1 MSKKDLNSIYKTQPK
16 KKSLFKK
23 TQLAVAGLM
32 TAVTVISTVHFDTS
46 EYRNGEQNP
55 LSFAKDVSMKV
66 SETINSTVEAAEVGS
81 SVNDA
86 DLQLKGFE
94 NAEVFDMKKLA
105 DPTGQKDSS
114 EVFHNILQKSVD
126 APIVLNL
133 GDGNYKFDST
143 HNIEVLGSKGVKI
156 IGNGATIDYLNAK
169 TTNLPEF
176 YAFQFHMKRGDNIGV
191 QIEGVTFDAHRN
203 EQNMFFTFNN
213 EHLDGGYGGDV
224 SSFYKTRLAKGV
236 LISHAEDVSVS
247 NTNFKNAYGGY
258 SLILEGYRHVNYKN
272 INVDN
277 VGGDGQTDS
286 LGMIFYF
293 SGHTFDDAVINM
305 DNMQVE
311 GKVGDKPQ
319 SNAGSGFSNPGD
331 ESYMSWIGIVVE
343 NGTIQSTNKDN
354 WLEDKNTTLNVTNSK
369 FNNFENV
376 YHVESMAGNIA
387 VNMNNI
393 KSRAKQIGISAGI
406 KGKYRA
412 VLNKMDHIQEPWG
425 RNNTY
430 SSLFSSEF
438 GDDPRYHNG
447 YNANLTD
454 ANGGEALHQ
463 TLMTNSKVTYTER
476 PKSLAGAK
484 GSADVY
490 AGIAYGNMVT
500 ANIECSQLDGL
511 WNKAYA
517 NGGGYMKDSVV
528 NLWKDNPNDATLA
541 GIKGDPGLN
550 TVNWDNVTV
559 NKAGS
564 WTNVPQTCA
573 TPTFNNFSGTESLGG
588 LDSAVTPAPIG
599 GGTTTPPQNL
609 APIISLSDITIE
621 EGTTFDPLKDVSVT
635 DDHDVNLPLDV
646 KGTVDTSKP
655 GEYTLTYTAK
665 DSGDAVATVTRK
677 VTVTPK
683 ATTPTT
689 EAPTTEAPTTE
700 APTTEAPTTE
710 TPKENQLPQIFAY
723 DQYIIEGSDYNPSKN
738 VKAWDLEDG
747 NLTKEV
753 EVVKNEVDTSKPGTY
768 TVTYKVV
775 DKAKGESTATIS
787 VLVGKDFSKDIEK
800 INTTLKSLESQ
811 LTELNS
817 KYTDLNTKTDAN
829 TKEIQSVLEQI
840 KNVKDAINKAQSEL
854 KDLTENYPKTKE
866 DVVKLQG
873 QVTDLVS
880 KIGVLQNQI
889 TELNAKIKQ
898 LEDADKSSDTATNE
912 NKAITE
918 ELKKSVNDMNELLT
932 KLQDQM
938 NKMSERIGVIGE
950 KLDNHIAT
958 DTTPKDDGKTD
969 TTTTEPKDDGKT
981 DTTTTEPKDDGKT
994 DTTTTEPK
1002 DDGKTD
1008 TTTTEPKDDGK
1019 TDTTTTEP
1027 KDDGKTD
1034 TTINN
1039 NVDDIRKPDASSNA
1053 TTGTT
1058 GDNNN
1063 NTEIVTSETTKTD
1076 DIKKPSNSILPDT
1089 GNKSLNYLLYAGVP
1103 ILLIGAIGYTIYR
1116 RKIKEY

>member
-1008 TTTTEPKDDGK
+1008 TTTT
-1019 TDTTTTEP
+1019 TP

>member
-66 SETINSTVEAAEVGS
+66 SETINPTVEAAEVGS

-94 NAEVFDMKKLA
+94 NAEVFDMTKLA

-476 PKSLAGAK
+476 PKSPAGAK

-689 EAPTTEAPTTE
+689 EAPTTEAP
-700 APTTEAPTTE
+700 
-710 TPKENQLPQIFAY
+710 
-723 DQYIIEGSDYNPSKN
+723 
-738 VKAWDLEDG
+738 
-747 NLTKEV
+747 
-753 EVVKNEVDTSKPGTY
+753 
-768 TVTYKVV
+768 
-775 DKAKGESTATIS
+775 
-787 VLVGKDFSKDIEK
+787 
-800 INTTLKSLESQ
+800 
-811 LTELNS
+811 
-817 KYTDLNTKTDAN
+817 
-829 TKEIQSVLEQI
+829 
-840 KNVKDAINKAQSEL
+840 
-854 KDLTENYPKTKE
+854 
-866 DVVKLQG
+866 
-873 QVTDLVS
+873 
-880 KIGVLQNQI
+880 
-889 TELNAKIKQ
+889 
-898 LEDADKSSDTATNE
+898 
-912 NKAITE
+912 
-918 ELKKSVNDMNELLT
+918 
-932 KLQDQM
+932 
-938 NKMSERIGVIGE
+938 
-950 KLDNHIAT
+950 
-958 DTTPKDDGKTD
+958 
-969 TTTTEPKDDGKT
+969 
-981 DTTTTEPKDDGKT
+981 
-994 DTTTTEPK
+994 
-1002 DDGKTD
+1002 
-1008 TTTTEPKDDGK
+1008 
-1019 TDTTTTEP
+1019 
-1027 KDDGKTD
+1027 
-1034 TTINN
+1034 
-1039 NVDDIRKPDASSNA
+1039 
-1053 TTGTT
+1053 
-1058 GDNNN
+1058 
-1063 NTEIVTSETTKTD
+1063 
-1076 DIKKPSNSILPDT
+1076 
-1089 GNKSLNYLLYAGVP
+1089 
-1103 ILLIGAIGYTIYR
+1103 
-1116 RKIKEY
+1116 